1 MADYQ
6 GKNVVIIGLG
16 LTGLSCVDFFLA
28 RGVTPRVMDT
38 RMTPPGLD
46 KLPEAVERHTG
57 SLNDEWLMPESKS
70 LAISSCSVAKHK
82 HRLWRLPV
90 LTAKARSPR

>member
-57 SLNDEWLMPESKS
+57 SLNDEWLM
-70 LAISSCSVAKHK
+70 AG
-82 HRLWRLPV
+82 
-90 LTAKARSPR
+90 RSDCRQSRYCTGASILKRCR